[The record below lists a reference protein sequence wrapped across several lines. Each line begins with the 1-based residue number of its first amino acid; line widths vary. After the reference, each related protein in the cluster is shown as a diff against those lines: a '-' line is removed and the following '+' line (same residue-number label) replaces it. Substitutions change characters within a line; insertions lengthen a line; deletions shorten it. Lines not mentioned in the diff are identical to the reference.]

1 MAQIFKAQKVNKT
14 PKKAVEVTI
23 EKLDH
28 QGLGFG
34 RIEGKAVFVAD
45 ALPGERVSVNIIEQ
59 KKQYAKAVLRKV
71 LTPSEKRIQPT
82 CSHYASCGGCSLQT
96 LTGADQVD
104 YKQAA
109 LLSLLQNFNQSTDM
123 QLAEPILSQ
132 AWHYRRTAR
141 LSVMFDRKLKQLV
154 FGFRQKHSKSLVAIE
169 QCPVLDPVLADLIK
183 PLRRL
188 INELKIRRDIGH
200 IELFAVES
208 GAICLFRI
216 LTPLK
221 DTDKLLLQ
229 SFASEHNLDIYL
241 QPQPDIVIK
250 LSVTKVSEQSA
261 DTWYNLL
268 DGEFKLSFT
277 PGNFIQVNP
286 AVNDKMVRQ
295 AIDWLDLTPDDRVLD
310 LFCGVGNFSL
320 PMAQQCYSVVGVEGI
335 DEMVR
340 QAQVNATANQI
351 DNVTFNQA
359 DLSTDFSLL
368 PWAKR
373 NFDKVLLDPARA
385 GAAETVQYLH
395 KLKAKKIVYVSCN
408 PATLARDSKLL
419 MEKHYK
425 LTRLGM
431 IDMFPQTG
439 HVESMAL
446 FERV

>member
-14 PKKAVEVTI
+14 PKKAVELTI

-45 ALPGERVSVNIIEQ
+45 ALPGERVSVNIVEQ

-71 LTPSEKRIQPT
+71 LMPSDKRIQPA
-82 CSHYASCGGCSLQT
+82 CPHYVSCGGCSLQT
-96 LTGADQVD
+96 LASVDQVD

-109 LLSLLQNFNQSTDM
+109 LLSLLQNFSQSSDI

-132 AWHYRRTAR
+132 PWQYRRTAR

-154 FGFRQKHSKSLVAIE
+154 FGFRQKHSKALVAIE
-169 QCPVLDPVLADLIK
+169 QCPVMDPVLAELIL
-183 PLRRL
+183 PLRTL
-188 INELKIRRDIGH
+188 INDLKIRRDLGH

-208 GAICLFRI
+208 GVICLFRI
-216 LTPLK
+216 LKPLK
-221 DTDKLLLQ
+221 DADKLLLQ
-229 SFASEHNLDIYL
+229 AFASEHKLDIYL
-241 QPQPDIVIK
+241 QPQPDTVTR
-250 LSVTKVSEQSA
+250 LSAEKQAAPSA
-261 DTWYNLL
+261 DTWYSLL
-268 DGEFKLSFT
+268 GGEFKLNFT

-286 AVNDKMVRQ
+286 EVNEKMVRQ
-295 AIDWLDLTPDDRVLD
+295 AIDWLELTSDDRVLD
-310 LFCGVGNFSL
+310 LFCGGGNFSL
-320 PMAQQCYSVVGVEGI
+320 PMARQCHSVIGVEGI

-340 QAQVNATANQI
+340 QAQVNAKANQI
-351 DNVTFNQA
+351 DNATFYQA
-359 DLSTDFSLL
+359 DLSADFSRL
-368 PWAKR
+368 PWAR
-373 NFDKVLLDPARA
+373 SAFDKVLLDPARA

-395 KLKAKKIVYVSCN
+395 KLKANKIVYVSCN